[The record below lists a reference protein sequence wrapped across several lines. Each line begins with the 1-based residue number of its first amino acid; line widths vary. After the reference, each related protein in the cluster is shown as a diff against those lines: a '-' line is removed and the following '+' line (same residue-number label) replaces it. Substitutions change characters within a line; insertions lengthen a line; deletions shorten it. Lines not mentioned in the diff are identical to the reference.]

1 MKRRNPLIRS
11 AFVLMLPVATL
22 TAIAFEAPVSM
33 SVQQRPSLQATL
45 LPTVH
50 VVADAGDREHVAVAQ
65 EEALS
70 VTLMPTVYV
79 HARIAE
85 YAGVA
90 AAPVAFAMVGPQP
103 ECVPPTCASAR

>member
-22 TAIAFEAPVSM
+22 TAIAFETPVSM

-70 VTLMPTVYV
+70 VTLMDADHVVYGPMSL
-79 HARIAE
+79 HA
-85 YAGVA
+85 
-90 AAPVAFAMVGPQP
+90 
-103 ECVPPTCASAR
+103 

>member
-22 TAIAFEAPVSM
+22 TAIALETPVTM
-33 SVQQRPSLQATL
+33 SVQQRPALEATL

-50 VVADAGDREHVAVAQ
+50 VIADAGGAERVAVAQ
-65 EEALS
+65 HESLS
-70 VTLMPTVYV
+70 VTLLPTVYV

-85 YAGVA
+85 YAGVD
-90 AAPVAFAMVGPQP
+90 AAPQALPTVGPLP
-103 ECVPPTCASAR
+103 ECVPPNCASAR

>member
-33 SVQQRPSLQATL
+33 SVQQRPALEATL

-50 VVADAGDREHVAVAQ
+50 VVAAAAGSERLAVAP

-70 VTLMPTVYV
+70 VTLLPTVYV

-85 YAGVA
+85 YAGVEA
-90 AAPVAFAMVGPQP
+90 SPFAFAMVGPQP

>member
-11 AFVLMLPVATL
+11 AFLLMLPAATL

-33 SVQQRPSLQATL
+33 SVQQRPALEATL

-50 VVADAGDREHVAVAQ
+50 VVADAGGAERVAVAQ
-65 EEALS
+65 DEALS
-70 VTLMPTVYV
+70 VTLLPTIYV

-85 YAGVA
+85 YAGVDA
-90 AAPVAFAMVGPQP
+90 SPSALGMVGPLP
-103 ECVPPTCASAR
+103 ECIPPNCASAR